1 MVPNPG
7 FVSRCQW
14 FLNIHELP
22 SRELTYP
29 ILPGEKEIHLQKCLS
44 MGYVSS
50 QEGIHLHSVSYAIFK
65 HGFSLVCPTAR
76 MRLECRPQQRFRR
89 SPACFSRENRW
100 NMYPI
105 DIQGHLLRR
114 YLDLPN
120 LPKTSK
126 TSGGMTGCLGVYII
140 LYISFHLFLE
150 LMQKRLG
157 EKCGFALPGSCQGSS
172 FPQKTKHIP

>member
-1 MVPNPG
+1 
-7 FVSRCQW
+7 
-14 FLNIHELP
+14 
-22 SRELTYP
+22 
-29 ILPGEKEIHLQKCLS
+29 

-89 SPACFSRENRW
+89 SPACFSCENRW

-105 DIQGHLLRR
+105 DIQGHLLGR

-126 TSGGMTGCLGVYII
+126 TPFTSGGMTGCLGVSLFTYFWSLCRNGLEKSVGLHCRAPFRHHHSSRKLSISPEKECLEDCCCSRI
-140 LYISFHLFLE
+140 LINRFSWEFNPHRFE
-150 LMQKRLG
+150 Q
-157 EKCGFALPGSCQGSS
+157 
-172 FPQKTKHIP
+172 